1 MIIMVVTLRKG
12 FYVLD
17 LFILGLMEISL
28 MHTFYASG
36 YLLIVLMHYLELLRF
51 NTTFLLYR
59 REKMTIWPILFF
71 TVVFGLFYVG
81 GMLDNTIRNMA
92 GMPEILLGTSSVG
105 SNFYSQQI
113 LERNV
118 CGENSVRCILIWTWL
133 MPIVTYLIE
142 FVCKKT
148 NKNGY
153 SWKRLAGL
161 AIFYDKAGKLFV
173 KFCVLM
179 FIALLSGVHMQ
190 QGISY
195 YAVLILPAVAY
206 YFVNAYIGRKAHW
219 MEYVLIVIAMLIFNK
234 AQYRFGNERVFRLVL
249 SPAIILSVCVW
260 MLSKSRKISAAVF
273 SFVMV
278 AFVLPISSIGYN
290 MYTVL
295 EGARASNYI
304 DMDTHYGV
312 MYVRNSIEEN
322 GQTRFRF
329 GLRDR
334 YGLILPCSY
343 RSIYSSN
350 PIRNQVTCRTD
361 DGNIVYDISLRRVV
375 HSYSVQDSLLNAF
388 VDGEILKPLMHKGYT
403 EGQMIIMESETGKI
417 RSMAGFTDPLG
428 RKVNFSEPIKCSGLM
443 LPVSLMA
450 ALGSDTNVY
459 FPDSVTDGNHAMTIE
474 DALIQESYDGVGLA
488 VKRAYGNDINRFWWN
503 LQEIGFCHYLD
514 RMATGIDDIDTIR
527 FCEYPSYEVADDNTV
542 ERLAIGVDRPVTAL
556 QMLKI
561 YNVIANNGMEYKP
574 LLYEDFICG
583 RENKLGSYDSY
594 LFKEIF
600 KKSFDATCKK
610 FSVKNQGASGYYTT
624 YTDSTDVSN
633 PVVYTNVCCFTTKKK
648 VKHTFILALKGDLET
663 IDRKEALEGI
673 MKLVDR
679 L

>member
-1 MIIMVVTLRKG
+1 MVATLRKG

-92 GMPEILLGTSSVG
+92 GMPEILLGTSSVE

-118 CGENSVRCILIWTWL
+118 SGENSVRFILIWTWL

-153 SWKRLAGL
+153 SWKQLAGL

-206 YFVNAYIGRKAHW
+206 FFVNAYIGRKAHW
-219 MEYVLIVIAMLIFNK
+219 LEYVLIVIAMLIFNK

-260 MLSKSRKISAAVF
+260 MLAKSRKLSAAVF
-273 SFVMV
+273 SFVII
-278 AFVLPISSIGYN
+278 AFVLPVSSIGYN
-290 MYTVL
+290 IYTVL
-295 EGARASNYI
+295 DGARAANYT

-312 MYVRNSIEEN
+312 MYVRNSFEEN
-322 GQTRFRF
+322 GQTRIRF
-329 GLRDR
+329 GMRDR

-361 DGNIVYDISLRRVV
+361 DGSVVYDISLKRIV
-375 HSYSVQDSLLNAF
+375 HSYSVQDSSLNAF
-388 VDGEILKPLMHKGYT
+388 VNGGYRVAANDA
-403 EGQMIIMESETGKI
+403 IET
-417 RSMAGFTDPLG
+417 
-428 RKVNFSEPIKCSGLM
+428 
-443 LPVSLMA
+443 
-450 ALGSDTNVY
+450 
-459 FPDSVTDGNHAMTIE
+459 
-474 DALIQESYDGVGLA
+474 
-488 VKRAYGNDINRFWWN
+488 
-503 LQEIGFCHYLD
+503 
-514 RMATGIDDIDTIR
+514 
-527 FCEYPSYEVADDNTV
+527 
-542 ERLAIGVDRPVTAL
+542 
-556 QMLKI
+556 
-561 YNVIANNGMEYKP
+561 
-574 LLYEDFICG
+574 
-583 RENKLGSYDSY
+583 
-594 LFKEIF
+594 
-600 KKSFDATCKK
+600 
-610 FSVKNQGASGYYTT
+610 
-624 YTDSTDVSN
+624 
-633 PVVYTNVCCFTTKKK
+633 
-648 VKHTFILALKGDLET
+648 TFIYDIQK
-663 IDRKEALEGI
+663 DR
-673 MKLVDR
+673 
-679 L
+679 

>member
-1 MIIMVVTLRKG
+1 MIIMVATLRKG

-17 LFILGLMEISL
+17 LFVLGLMEISL

-92 GMPEILLGTSSVG
+92 GMPEIILGTSSVE

-118 CGENSVRCILIWTWL
+118 SGENSVRFILIWAWL

-142 FVCKKT
+142 LVCKKT

-153 SWKRLAGL
+153 SWKQLAGL
-161 AIFYDKAGKLFV
+161 AIFYDNAGKMFV

-179 FIALLSGVHMQ
+179 FIALLSGIHMQ

-219 MEYVLIVIAMLIFNK
+219 MEYVLIVLAMLIFNK
-234 AQYRFGNERVFRLVL
+234 AQYKFGNERVFRLVL

-290 MYTVL
+290 IYTVL
-295 EGARASNYI
+295 DGARASNYI

-388 VDGEILKPLMHKGYT
+388 VEGEILKPLMHKGYT

-428 RKVNFSEPIKCSGLM
+428 GKVNFSEPIKCSGLM

-474 DALIQESYDGVGLA
+474 DALIQESYDGVGQA

-514 RMATGIDDIDTIR
+514 RMVSGIDDIDTIR
-527 FCEYPSYEVADDNTV
+527 FCEYPSYEVADDNSV

-600 KKSFDATCKK
+600 KKSFDATCMK
-610 FSVKNQGASGYYTT
+610 FGVKNQGASGYYTT

-648 VKHTFILALKGDLET
+648 VKHTFILALKGNLET
-663 IDRKEALEGI
+663 NDSKEALEGI

>member
-1 MIIMVVTLRKG
+1 MIIMVATLRKG

-92 GMPEILLGTSSVG
+92 GMPEIILGTSSVE

-118 CGENSVRCILIWTWL
+118 SGENSVRFILIWAWL

-142 FVCKKT
+142 LVCKKT

-153 SWKRLAGL
+153 SWKQLAGL
-161 AIFYDKAGKLFV
+161 AIFYDNAGKMFV

-179 FIALLSGVHMQ
+179 FIALLSGIHMQ

-219 MEYVLIVIAMLIFNK
+219 MEYVLIVLAMLIFNK
-234 AQYRFGNERVFRLVL
+234 AQYKFGNERVFRLVL

-388 VDGEILKPLMHKGYT
+388 VEGEILKPLMHKGYT

-428 RKVNFSEPIKCSGLM
+428 GKVNFSEPIKCSGLM

-474 DALIQESYDGVGLA
+474 DALIQESYDGVGQA

-514 RMATGIDDIDTIR
+514 RMVSGIDDIDTIR
-527 FCEYPSYEVADDNTV
+527 FCEYPSYEVADDNSV

-600 KKSFDATCKK
+600 KKSFDATCMK
-610 FSVKNQGASGYYTT
+610 FGVKNQGASGYYTT

-648 VKHTFILALKGDLET
+648 VKHTFILALKGNLET
-663 IDRKEALEGI
+663 NDSKEALEGI

>member
-1 MIIMVVTLRKG
+1 MIIMVATLRKG

-17 LFILGLMEISL
+17 LFVLGLMEISL

-92 GMPEILLGTSSVG
+92 GMPEIILGTSSVE

-118 CGENSVRCILIWTWL
+118 SGENSVRFILIWAWL

-142 FVCKKT
+142 LVCKKT

-153 SWKRLAGL
+153 SWKQLAGL
-161 AIFYDKAGKLFV
+161 AIFYDNAGKMFV

-179 FIALLSGVHMQ
+179 FIALLSGIHMQ

-219 MEYVLIVIAMLIFNK
+219 MEYVLIVLAMLIFNK
-234 AQYRFGNERVFRLVL
+234 AQYKFGNERVFRLVL

-290 MYTVL
+290 IYTVL
-295 EGARASNYI
+295 DGARASNYI

-388 VDGEILKPLMHKGYT
+388 VEGEILKPLMHKGYT

-428 RKVNFSEPIKCSGLM
+428 GKVNFSEPIKCSGLM

-474 DALIQESYDGVGLA
+474 DALIQESYDGVGQA

-514 RMATGIDDIDTIR
+514 RMVSGIDDIDTIR
-527 FCEYPSYEVADDNTV
+527 FCEYPSYEVADDNSV

-600 KKSFDATCKK
+600 KKSFDATCMK
-610 FSVKNQGASGYYTT
+610 FGVKNQGASGYYTT

-648 VKHTFILALKGDLET
+648 VNHTFILALKGNLET
-663 IDRKEALEGI
+663 NDSKEALEGI

>member
-1 MIIMVVTLRKG
+1 MVATLRKG

-17 LFILGLMEISL
+17 LFVLGLMEISL

-92 GMPEILLGTSSVG
+92 GMPEIILGTSSVE

-118 CGENSVRCILIWTWL
+118 SGENSVRFILIWAWL

-142 FVCKKT
+142 LVCKKT

-153 SWKRLAGL
+153 SWKQLAGL
-161 AIFYDKAGKLFV
+161 AIFYDNAGKMFV

-179 FIALLSGVHMQ
+179 FIALLSGIHMQ

-219 MEYVLIVIAMLIFNK
+219 MEYVLIVLAMLIFNK
-234 AQYRFGNERVFRLVL
+234 AQYKFGNERVFRLVL

-388 VDGEILKPLMHKGYT
+388 VEGEILKPLMHKGYT

-474 DALIQESYDGVGLA
+474 DALIQESYDGVGQA

-514 RMATGIDDIDTIR
+514 RMVSGIDDIDTIR
-527 FCEYPSYEVADDNTV
+527 FCEYPSYEVADDNSV

>member
-1 MIIMVVTLRKG
+1 MVATLRKG

-17 LFILGLMEISL
+17 LLILGLMEISL

-92 GMPEILLGTSSVG
+92 GMPEIILGTSSVE

-118 CGENSVRCILIWTWL
+118 SGENSVRFILIWAWL

-142 FVCKKT
+142 LVCKKT

-153 SWKRLAGL
+153 SWKQLAGL
-161 AIFYDKAGKLFV
+161 AIFYDNAGKMFV

-179 FIALLSGVHMQ
+179 FIALLSGIHMQ

-219 MEYVLIVIAMLIFNK
+219 MEYVLIVLAMLIFNK
-234 AQYRFGNERVFRLVL
+234 AQYKFGNERVFRLVL

-388 VDGEILKPLMHKGYT
+388 VEGEILKPLMHKGYT

-428 RKVNFSEPIKCSGLM
+428 GKVNFSEPIKCSGLM

-474 DALIQESYDGVGLA
+474 DALIQESYDGVGQA

-514 RMATGIDDIDTIR
+514 RMVSGIDDIDTIR
-527 FCEYPSYEVADDNTV
+527 FCEYPSYEVADDNSV

-600 KKSFDATCKK
+600 KKSFDATCMK
-610 FSVKNQGASGYYTT
+610 FGVKNQGASGYYTT

-648 VKHTFILALKGDLET
+648 VKHTFILALKGNLET
-663 IDRKEALEGI
+663 NDSKEALEGI

>member
-1 MIIMVVTLRKG
+1 MVATLRKG

-17 LFILGLMEISL
+17 LFVLGLMEISL

-92 GMPEILLGTSSVG
+92 GMPEIILGTSSVE

-118 CGENSVRCILIWTWL
+118 SGENSVRFILIWAWL

-142 FVCKKT
+142 LVCKKT

-153 SWKRLAGL
+153 SWKQLAGL
-161 AIFYDKAGKLFV
+161 AIFYDNAGKMFV

-179 FIALLSGVHMQ
+179 FIALLSGIHMQ

-219 MEYVLIVIAMLIFNK
+219 MEYVLIVLAMLIFNK
-234 AQYRFGNERVFRLVL
+234 AQYKFGNERVFRLVL

-388 VDGEILKPLMHKGYT
+388 VEGEILKPLMHKGYT

-428 RKVNFSEPIKCSGLM
+428 GKVNFSEPIKCSGLM

-474 DALIQESYDGVGLA
+474 DALIQESYDGVGQA

-514 RMATGIDDIDTIR
+514 RMVSGIDDIDTIR
-527 FCEYPSYEVADDNTV
+527 FCEYPSYEVADDNSV

-600 KKSFDATCKK
+600 KKSFDATCMK
-610 FSVKNQGASGYYTT
+610 FGVKNQGASGYYTT

-648 VKHTFILALKGDLET
+648 VKHTFILALKGNLET
-663 IDRKEALEGI
+663 NDSKEALEGI

>member
-1 MIIMVVTLRKG
+1 MIIMVATLRKG

-17 LFILGLMEISL
+17 LFVLGLMEISL

-92 GMPEILLGTSSVG
+92 GMPEIILGTSSVE

-118 CGENSVRCILIWTWL
+118 SGENSVRFILIWAWL

-142 FVCKKT
+142 LVCKKT

-153 SWKRLAGL
+153 SWKQLAGL
-161 AIFYDKAGKLFV
+161 AIFYDNAGKMFV

-179 FIALLSGVHMQ
+179 FIALLSGIHMQ

-219 MEYVLIVIAMLIFNK
+219 MEYVLIVLAMLIFNK
-234 AQYRFGNERVFRLVL
+234 AQYKFGNERVFRLVL

-290 MYTVL
+290 IYTVL
-295 EGARASNYI
+295 DGARASNYI

-428 RKVNFSEPIKCSGLM
+428 GKVNFSEPIKCSGLM

-474 DALIQESYDGVGLA
+474 DALIQESYDGVGQA

-514 RMATGIDDIDTIR
+514 RMVSGIDDIDTIR
-527 FCEYPSYEVADDNTV
+527 FCEYPSYEVADDNSV

-600 KKSFDATCKK
+600 KKSFDATCMK
-610 FSVKNQGASGYYTT
+610 FGVKNQGASGYYTT

-648 VKHTFILALKGDLET
+648 VKHTFILALKGNLET
-663 IDRKEALEGI
+663 NDSKEALEGI

>member
-1 MIIMVVTLRKG
+1 MVATLRKG

-17 LFILGLMEISL
+17 LFVLGLMEISL

-92 GMPEILLGTSSVG
+92 GMPEIILGTSSVE

-118 CGENSVRCILIWTWL
+118 SGENSVRFILIWAWL

-142 FVCKKT
+142 LVCKKT

-153 SWKRLAGL
+153 SWKQLAGL
-161 AIFYDKAGKLFV
+161 AIFYDNAGKMFV

-179 FIALLSGVHMQ
+179 FIALLSGIHMQ

-219 MEYVLIVIAMLIFNK
+219 MEYVLIVLAMLIFNK
-234 AQYRFGNERVFRLVL
+234 AQYKFGNERVFRLVL

-290 MYTVL
+290 IYTVL
-295 EGARASNYI
+295 DGARASNYI

-388 VDGEILKPLMHKGYT
+388 VEGEILKPLMHKGYT

-428 RKVNFSEPIKCSGLM
+428 GKVNFSEPIKCSGLM

-474 DALIQESYDGVGLA
+474 DALIQESYDGVGQA

-514 RMATGIDDIDTIR
+514 RMVSGIDDIDTIR

-600 KKSFDATCKK
+600 KKSFDATCMK
-610 FSVKNQGASGYYTT
+610 FGVKNQGASGYYTT

-648 VKHTFILALKGDLET
+648 VKHTFILALKGNLET
-663 IDRKEALEGI
+663 NDSKEALEGI

>member
-1 MIIMVVTLRKG
+1 MVATLRKG

-17 LFILGLMEISL
+17 LFVLGLMEISL

-92 GMPEILLGTSSVG
+92 GMPEIILGTSSVE

-118 CGENSVRCILIWTWL
+118 SGENSVRFILIWAWL

-142 FVCKKT
+142 LVCKKT

-153 SWKRLAGL
+153 SWKQLAGL
-161 AIFYDKAGKLFV
+161 AIFYDNAGKMFV

-179 FIALLSGVHMQ
+179 FIALLSGIHMQ

-219 MEYVLIVIAMLIFNK
+219 MEYVLIVLAMLIFNK
-234 AQYRFGNERVFRLVL
+234 AQYKFGNERVFRLVL
-249 SPAIILSVCVW
+249 SPAIILPVCVW

-290 MYTVL
+290 IYTVL
-295 EGARASNYI
+295 DGARASNYI

-388 VDGEILKPLMHKGYT
+388 VEGEILKPLMHKGYT

-428 RKVNFSEPIKCSGLM
+428 GKVNFSEPIKCSGLM

-474 DALIQESYDGVGLA
+474 DALIQESYDGVGQA

-514 RMATGIDDIDTIR
+514 RMVSGIDDIDTIR
-527 FCEYPSYEVADDNTV
+527 FCEYPSYEVADDNSV

-600 KKSFDATCKK
+600 KKSFDATCMK
-610 FSVKNQGASGYYTT
+610 FGVKNQGASGYYTT

-648 VKHTFILALKGDLET
+648 VKHTFILALKGNLET
-663 IDRKEALEGI
+663 NDSKEALEGI

>member
-1 MIIMVVTLRKG
+1 MIIMVATLRKG

-17 LFILGLMEISL
+17 LFVLGLMEISL

-92 GMPEILLGTSSVG
+92 GMPEILLGTSSVEN
-105 SNFYSQQI
+105 NFYSQQI

-118 CGENSVRCILIWTWL
+118 CGENSVRFILIWAWL

-142 FVCKKT
+142 LVCKNT

-153 SWKRLAGL
+153 SWKQLAGL
-161 AIFYDKAGKLFV
+161 AIFYDNAGKLFV

-179 FIALLSGVHMQ
+179 FIALLSGIHMQ

-219 MEYVLIVIAMLIFNK
+219 MEYVLIVLAMLIFNK

-260 MLSKSRKISAAVF
+260 MLAKSRKISAAVF

-290 MYTVL
+290 IYTVL
-295 EGARASNYI
+295 DGARASNYI

-312 MYVRNSIEEN
+312 MYVRNSFEEN
-322 GQTRFRF
+322 GQTRIRF
-329 GLRDR
+329 GMRDR
-334 YGLILPCSY
+334 YGLILPCFY

-361 DGNIVYDISLRRVV
+361 DGSVVYDISLKRIV
-375 HSYSVQDSLLNAF
+375 HSYSVQDSSLNAF
-388 VDGEILKPLMHKGYT
+388 VNGEILKPLMHKGYT
-403 EGQMIIMESETGKI
+403 EGQVIIMESETGKV

-428 RKVNFSEPIKCSGLM
+428 GKVNFSEPIKCSGLM

-474 DALIQESYDGVGLA
+474 DALIQESYDGVGQA

-514 RMATGIDDIDTIR
+514 RMVSGIDDIDTIR
-527 FCEYPSYEVADDNTV
+527 FCEYFSYEVADDNTV

-600 KKSFDATCKK
+600 KKSFDATCMK
-610 FSVKNQGASGYYTT
+610 FGVKNQGASGYYTT

-648 VKHTFILALKGDLET
+648 VKHTFILALKGNLET
-663 IDRKEALEGI
+663 NDRKEALEGI

>member
-1 MIIMVVTLRKG
+1 MVATLRKG

-17 LFILGLMEISL
+17 LFVLGLMEISL

-92 GMPEILLGTSSVG
+92 GMPEIILGTSSVE

-118 CGENSVRCILIWTWL
+118 SGENSVRFILIWAWL

-142 FVCKKT
+142 LVCKKT

-153 SWKRLAGL
+153 SWKQLAGL
-161 AIFYDKAGKLFV
+161 AIFYDNAGKMFV

-179 FIALLSGVHMQ
+179 FIALLSGIHMQ

-219 MEYVLIVIAMLIFNK
+219 MEYVLIVLAMLIFNK
-234 AQYRFGNERVFRLVL
+234 AQYKFGNERVFRLVL

-388 VDGEILKPLMHKGYT
+388 VEGEILKPLMHKGYT

-428 RKVNFSEPIKCSGLM
+428 GKVNFSEPIKCSGLM

-474 DALIQESYDGVGLA
+474 DALIQESYDGVGQA

-514 RMATGIDDIDTIR
+514 RMVSGIDDIDTIR
-527 FCEYPSYEVADDNTV
+527 FCEYPSYEVADDNSV

-648 VKHTFILALKGDLET
+648 VKHTFILALKGNLET
-663 IDRKEALEGI
+663 NDSKEALEGI

>member
-1 MIIMVVTLRKG
+1 MVATLRKG

-17 LFILGLMEISL
+17 LFVLGLMEISL

-92 GMPEILLGTSSVG
+92 GMPEIILGTSSVE

-118 CGENSVRCILIWTWL
+118 SGENSVRFILIWAWL

-142 FVCKKT
+142 LVCKKT

-153 SWKRLAGL
+153 SWKQLAGL
-161 AIFYDKAGKLFV
+161 AIFYDNAGKMFV

-179 FIALLSGVHMQ
+179 FIALLSGIHMQ

-219 MEYVLIVIAMLIFNK
+219 MEYVLIVLAMLIFNK
-234 AQYRFGNERVFRLVL
+234 AQYKFGNERVFRLVL

-290 MYTVL
+290 IYTVL
-295 EGARASNYI
+295 DGARASNYI

-388 VDGEILKPLMHKGYT
+388 VEGEILKPLMHKGYT

-428 RKVNFSEPIKCSGLM
+428 GKVNFSEPIKCSGLM

-474 DALIQESYDGVGLA
+474 DALIQESYDGVGQA

-514 RMATGIDDIDTIR
+514 RMVSGIDDIDTIR
-527 FCEYPSYEVADDNTV
+527 FCEYPSYEVADDNSV

-600 KKSFDATCKK
+600 KKSFDATCMK
-610 FSVKNQGASGYYTT
+610 FGVKNQGASGYYTT

-648 VKHTFILALKGDLET
+648 VKHTFILALKGNLET
-663 IDRKEALEGI
+663 NDSKEALEGI

>member
-1 MIIMVVTLRKG
+1 MIIMVATLRKG

-17 LFILGLMEISL
+17 LFVLGLMEISL

-81 GMLDNTIRNMA
+81 GMLDNAIRNMA
-92 GMPEILLGTSSVG
+92 GMPEIILGTSSVE

-118 CGENSVRCILIWTWL
+118 SGENSVRFILIWAWL

-142 FVCKKT
+142 LVCKKT

-153 SWKRLAGL
+153 SWKQLAGL
-161 AIFYDKAGKLFV
+161 AIFYDNAGKMFV

-179 FIALLSGVHMQ
+179 FIALLSGIHMQ

-219 MEYVLIVIAMLIFNK
+219 MEYVLIVLAMLIFNK
-234 AQYRFGNERVFRLVL
+234 AQYKFGNERVFRLVL

-290 MYTVL
+290 IYTVL
-295 EGARASNYI
+295 DGARASNYI

-428 RKVNFSEPIKCSGLM
+428 GKVNFSEPIKCSGLM

-474 DALIQESYDGVGLA
+474 DALIQESYDGVGQA

-514 RMATGIDDIDTIR
+514 RMVSGIDDIDTIR

-600 KKSFDATCKK
+600 KKSFDATCMK
-610 FSVKNQGASGYYTT
+610 FGVKNQGASGYYTT

-648 VKHTFILALKGDLET
+648 VKHTFILALKGNLET
-663 IDRKEALEGI
+663 NDSKEALEGI

>member
-1 MIIMVVTLRKG
+1 MVATLRKG

-92 GMPEILLGTSSVG
+92 GMPEIILGTSSVEN
-105 SNFYSQQI
+105 NFYSQQI

-118 CGENSVRCILIWTWL
+118 CGENSVRFILIWAWL

-142 FVCKKT
+142 LVCKKT

-153 SWKRLAGL
+153 SWKQLAGL
-161 AIFYDKAGKLFV
+161 AIFYDNAGKMFV

-179 FIALLSGVHMQ
+179 FIALLSGIHMQ

-219 MEYVLIVIAMLIFNK
+219 MEYVLIVLAMLIFNK
-234 AQYRFGNERVFRLVL
+234 AQYKFGNERVFRLVL

-260 MLSKSRKISAAVF
+260 MLSKSRKISTAVF

-290 MYTVL
+290 IYTVL
-295 EGARASNYI
+295 DGARASNYI

-388 VDGEILKPLMHKGYT
+388 VEGEILKPLMHKGYT

-428 RKVNFSEPIKCSGLM
+428 GKVNFSEPIKCSGLM

-474 DALIQESYDGVGLA
+474 DALIQESYDGVGQA

-514 RMATGIDDIDTIR
+514 RMVSGIDDIDTIR

-648 VKHTFILALKGDLET
+648 VKHTFILALKGNLET
-663 IDRKEALEGI
+663 NDSKEALEGI

>member
-1 MIIMVVTLRKG
+1 MVATLRKG

-92 GMPEILLGTSSVG
+92 GMPEIILGTSSVE

-118 CGENSVRCILIWTWL
+118 SGENSVRFILIWAWL

-142 FVCKKT
+142 LVCKKT

-153 SWKRLAGL
+153 SWKQLAGL
-161 AIFYDKAGKLFV
+161 AIFYDNAGKMFV

-179 FIALLSGVHMQ
+179 FIALLSGIHMQ

-219 MEYVLIVIAMLIFNK
+219 MEYVLIVLAMLIFNK
-234 AQYRFGNERVFRLVL
+234 AQYKFGNERVFRLVL

-388 VDGEILKPLMHKGYT
+388 VEGEILKPLMHKGYT

-428 RKVNFSEPIKCSGLM
+428 GKVNFSEPIKCSGLM

-474 DALIQESYDGVGLA
+474 DALIQESYDGVGQA

-514 RMATGIDDIDTIR
+514 RMVSGIDDIDTIR
-527 FCEYPSYEVADDNTV
+527 FCEYPSYEVADDNSV

-600 KKSFDATCKK
+600 KKSFDATCMK
-610 FSVKNQGASGYYTT
+610 FGVKNQGASGYYTT

-648 VKHTFILALKGDLET
+648 VKHTFILALKGNLET
-663 IDRKEALEGI
+663 NDSKEALEGI

>member
-1 MIIMVVTLRKG
+1 MIIMVATLRKG

-17 LFILGLMEISL
+17 LFVLGLMEISL

-92 GMPEILLGTSSVG
+92 GMPEIILGTSSVE

-118 CGENSVRCILIWTWL
+118 SGENSVRFILIWAWL

-142 FVCKKT
+142 LVCKKT

-153 SWKRLAGL
+153 SWKQLAGL
-161 AIFYDKAGKLFV
+161 AIFYDNAGKMFV

-179 FIALLSGVHMQ
+179 FIALLSGIHMQ

-388 VDGEILKPLMHKGYT
+388 VEGEILKPLMHKGYT

-428 RKVNFSEPIKCSGLM
+428 GKVNFSEPIKCSGLM

-474 DALIQESYDGVGLA
+474 DALIQESYDGVGQA

-514 RMATGIDDIDTIR
+514 RMVSGIDDIDTIR
-527 FCEYPSYEVADDNTV
+527 FCEYPSYEVADDNSV

-600 KKSFDATCKK
+600 KKSFDATCMK
-610 FSVKNQGASGYYTT
+610 FGVKNQGASGYYTT

-648 VKHTFILALKGDLET
+648 VKHTFILALKGNLET
-663 IDRKEALEGI
+663 NDSKEALEGI

>member
-1 MIIMVVTLRKG
+1 MVATLRKG

-17 LFILGLMEISL
+17 LFVLGLMEISL

-36 YLLIVLMHYLELLRF
+36 YFLIVLMHYLELLRF

-92 GMPEILLGTSSVG
+92 GMPEIILGTSSVE

-118 CGENSVRCILIWTWL
+118 SGENSVRFILIWAWL

-142 FVCKKT
+142 LVCKKT

-153 SWKRLAGL
+153 SWKQLAGL
-161 AIFYDKAGKLFV
+161 AIFYDNAGKMFV

-179 FIALLSGVHMQ
+179 FIALLSGIHMQ

-219 MEYVLIVIAMLIFNK
+219 MEYVLIVLAMLIFNK
-234 AQYRFGNERVFRLVL
+234 AQYKFGNERVFRLVL

-260 MLSKSRKISAAVF
+260 MLAKSRKISAAVF

-290 MYTVL
+290 IYTVL
-295 EGARASNYI
+295 DGARASNYI

-388 VDGEILKPLMHKGYT
+388 VEGEILGSLMHKGYT
-403 EGQMIIMESETGKI
+403 EGQVIIMESETGKV

-428 RKVNFSEPIKCSGLM
+428 GKVNFSEPIKCSGLM

-474 DALIQESYDGVGLA
+474 DALIQESYDGVGQA
-488 VKRAYGNDINRFWWN
+488 VKRVYGNDINRFWWN

-514 RMATGIDDIDTIR
+514 RMVSGIDDIDTIR
-527 FCEYPSYEVADDNTV
+527 FCEYPSYEVADDNSV

-600 KKSFDATCKK
+600 KKSFDATCMK
-610 FSVKNQGASGYYTT
+610 FGVKNQGASGYYTT

-648 VKHTFILALKGDLET
+648 VKHTFILALKGNLET
-663 IDRKEALEGI
+663 NDRKEALEGI